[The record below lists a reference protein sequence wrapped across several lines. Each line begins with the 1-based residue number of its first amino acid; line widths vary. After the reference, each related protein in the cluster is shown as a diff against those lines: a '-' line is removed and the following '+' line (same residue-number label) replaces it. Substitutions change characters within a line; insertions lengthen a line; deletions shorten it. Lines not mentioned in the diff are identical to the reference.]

1 MVPET
6 HMKFCVT
13 EQIRQKKSFCPQ
25 NLGKWANNGE
35 KKGFLILF
43 KIFPFFT
50 EFVH

>member
-13 EQIRQKKSFCPQ
+13 EPDSSQKIFCPQ

-43 KIFPFFT
+43 KISPFFT